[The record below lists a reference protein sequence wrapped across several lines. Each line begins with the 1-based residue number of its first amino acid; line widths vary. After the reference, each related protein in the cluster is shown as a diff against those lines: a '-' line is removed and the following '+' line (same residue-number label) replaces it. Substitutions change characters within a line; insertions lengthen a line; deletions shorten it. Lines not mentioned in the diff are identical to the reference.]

1 VAPVSE
7 EEDSVRSFRENNPV
21 IALPMLLVAAV
32 VTGQSLAS
40 MLADDDHGDD
50 RSAPLQATVVAT
62 GIPGA
67 GAITQVGTF
76 HKGGPF
82 APGGALEAASHP
94 VLDRTRLLVAS
105 TSNFGAPL
113 ARPLDAPGAILS
125 LDVSHGAVN
134 VPSDFARPD
143 LSPPTIATGQPY
155 ALGGAVILYTAQS
168 PAFLNGKNNAA
179 AVTADLPSVSLPL
192 GISLNNGFGRPWFA
206 NAPAGAAGEG
216 TISVVDPSGIPLA
229 GAPDPVAGGV
239 FASDITNRQLD
250 PPNPSQGLTTAV
262 VATAL
267 ATKSPDLAI
276 PQRAV
281 FFAALADGSISQV
294 HVQKGVDPLAD
305 AGSFSPIPLIT
316 PSAAEST
323 NPNSATRVG
332 MIFNWAPTRILYVS
346 DPLANRILALD
357 ISEEGTTPQTLFAA
371 GNAGYIR
378 SPFFDVPID
387 IAPAVPE
394 VAARNFA
401 SSTTLGAGS
410 DIYVL
415 NRGNNSIVR
424 ITQAGDIVA
433 IRSIDAPGAPGFR
446 VNGLAVSE
454 DARSI
459 WVTATTPDRGGVV
472 LQMPTFGA
480 GPVTTSLISHA
491 KAAGAA
497 GAVAQGGDI
506 FSQELEPLQALGPLF
521 NGRSCFAC
529 HNTSVGGRNFPGGMG
544 ITPETFVRRAA
555 RIEPGSFNPLASHGG
570 PIVRQ
575 RSIAEFGFS
584 CGLPTADPPQANA
597 FSDRSAMTLRGTSL
611 IDNIRI
617 GDIEKVRAAQPAAM
631 QGRFNV
637 LPDGRIGKFG
647 WKAQTATLVDFMG
660 EAFRDEIGIT
670 NPLAPIDL
678 VRGCGASILRPEAD
692 AAPLTSLVAFLNT
705 IDPPT
710 PTVACRTSPGAGV
723 FAAIGCATCHAPSLP
738 GPGNASP
745 VFLYSDLLLH
755 DMGSQ
760 LADGFEQGSASGG
773 EFRTAPL
780 WRVADRAHFLHDGRA
795 RSMPEAIGF
804 HGGQAAGAAASFRS
818 LASSD
823 LQALLDFLSC
833 I

>member
-1 VAPVSE
+1 
-7 EEDSVRSFRENNPV
+7 VRSHGVLNP
-21 IALPMLLVAAV
+21 ALGLFLLLATGV
-32 VTGQSLAS
+32 VTAQSLAS
-40 MLADDDHGDD
+40 ILADAHSSDFP
-50 RSAPLQATVVAT
+50 APLTATVVAM

-67 GAITQVGTF
+67 GAIAQAGTF

-82 APGGALEAASHP
+82 APGGALAAASHP

-113 ARPLDAPGAILS
+113 ARPLEAPGSILS
-125 LDVSHGAVN
+125 LDLSGGPVN

-155 ALGGAVILYTAQS
+155 TLGGAVILYTAQS
-168 PAFLNGKNNAA
+168 RAFLNGNNNAG
-179 AVTADLPSVSLPL
+179 AVTADRPSVSLPL

-206 NAPAGAAGEG
+206 NAPNGANGEG
-216 TISVVDPSGIPLA
+216 TLSVTDPSGIPLA
-229 GAPDPVAGGV
+229 GAPDPIAGGV
-239 FASDITNRQLD
+239 FAGSITNRQLNPPD
-250 PPNPSQGLTTAV
+250 PTEGLTTAV

-281 FFAALADGSISQV
+281 FFAALADGSIAQV
-294 HVQKGVDPLAD
+294 HVQKGVDPLVP
-305 AGSFSPIPLIT
+305 AGSFTPIPVIT
-316 PSAAEST
+316 TWAAEST
-323 NPNSATRVG
+323 NPNTVTRVG
-332 MIFNWAPTRILYVS
+332 MLFNWAPTRILYVS

-357 ISEEGTTPQTLFAA
+357 ISDEGVSPQTLFAA
-371 GNAGYIR
+371 TNPRYIR
-378 SPFFDVPID
+378 SPLFDLPID

-401 SSTTLGAGS
+401 SNTTLGAGS

-424 ITQAGDIVA
+424 MTQAGKVIAV
-433 IRSIDAPGAPGFR
+433 RQIDAPAVPGFR

-459 WVTATTPDRGGVV
+459 WVTATTPGHNGVV
-472 LQMPTFGA
+472 LQVSTFGA
-480 GPVTTSLISHA
+480 GPVTTSMVAHA
-491 KAAGAA
+491 KGLGLA
-497 GAVAQGGDI
+497 GAVAQGSDM
-506 FSQELEPLQALGPLF
+506 FAQELAPEQGLGPLF
-521 NGRSCFAC
+521 NGRSCDSC
-529 HNTSVGGRNFPGGMG
+529 HNTSAGADFAGGMG
-544 ITPETFVRRAA
+544 VTADTFVQRVG
-555 RIEPGSFNPLASHGG
+555 RIVHGGFDPLSSHGG
-570 PIVRQ
+570 PIARQ
-575 RSIAEFGFS
+575 HSISELGFP
-584 CGLPTADPPQANA
+584 CGLPTGDPPQANA
-597 FSDRSAMTLRGTSL
+597 FSNRSSMTLRGTSL

-617 GDIEKVRAAQPAAM
+617 GDIEKVRVAQPAD
-631 QGRFNV
+631 QRGRFNV
-637 LPDGRIGKFG
+637 LSDGRIGKFG

-670 NPLAPIDL
+670 NPLAPVDL
-678 VRGCGASILRPEAD
+678 VRGCSASILRPEAD
-692 AAPLTSLVAFLNT
+692 AVPLTSLVAFLNT

-710 PTVACRTSPGAGV
+710 PTVACRTSPGATV
-723 FAAIGCATCHAPSLP
+723 FAAAGCATCHTASLP
-738 GPGNASP
+738 GPGNASA

-755 DMGSQ
+755 DMGAG
-760 LADGFEQGSASGG
+760 LADGFVQGSATGS

-795 RSMPEAIGF
+795 QNISEAIGL

-818 LASSD
+818 LGSSD

>member
-1 VAPVSE
+1 M
-7 EEDSVRSFRENNPV
+7 RSGGLLKPT
-21 IALPMLLVAAV
+21 IALSILLATGV
-32 VTGQSLAS
+32 VTAQNLAS
-40 MLADDDHGDD
+40 VLADDRGADLPV
-50 RSAPLQATVVAT
+50 PLTATVVAT

-67 GAITQVGTF
+67 GAIAQAGTF

-82 APGGALEAASHP
+82 APGGVLAAASHP

-105 TSNFGAPL
+105 TSNFGVPL
-113 ARPLDAPGAILS
+113 ARPLEAPGSILS
-125 LDVSHGAVN
+125 LDVSGGTVN
-134 VPSDFARPD
+134 VPADFARPA

-155 ALGGAVILYTAQS
+155 ALGGVVILYTAQS
-168 PAFLNGKNNAA
+168 PAFLNGNNNAS
-179 AVTADLPSVSLPL
+179 AVTADRPSVSLPL

-239 FASDITNRQLD
+239 FASHITNRRLNPPD
-250 PPNPSQGLTTAV
+250 PTQGLTAAA

-281 FFAALADGSISQV
+281 FFAALADGSIAQV
-294 HVQKGVDPLAD
+294 HVQKGVDPLAS
-305 AGSFSPIPLIT
+305 AGSFTPLPVIT
-316 PSAAEST
+316 TWAAEST
-323 NPNSATRVG
+323 DPNTATRVG

-357 ISEEGTTPQTLFAA
+357 ISDEGTSPQTLFTAT
-371 GNAGYIR
+371 NRRYIR
-378 SPFFDVPID
+378 SPLFDLPVD

-401 SSTTLGAGS
+401 SNTTLGAGS

-424 ITQAGDIVA
+424 ITQAGRVVA
-433 IRSIDAPGAPGFR
+433 VRQIQAAVPGFR

-454 DARSI
+454 DARAI
-459 WVTATTPDRGGVV
+459 WVTATTPDHNGVV
-472 LQMPTFGA
+472 LQLPTFGA
-480 GPVTTSLISHA
+480 GPVTTSLIAHA
-491 KAAGAA
+491 TQAGLS
-497 GAVAQGGDI
+497 GAIAQGADI
-506 FSQELEPLQALGPLF
+506 FVQQLEPEQGLGPLF
-521 NGRSCFAC
+521 NGRSCDTC
-529 HNTSVGGRNFPGGMG
+529 HNTSAGADFDGGMG
-544 ITPETFVRRAA
+544 VTADTFVTRVA
-555 RIEPGSFNPLASHGG
+555 RIEHGRFDPLPSHGG
-570 PIVRQ
+570 PIARQ
-575 RSIAEFGFS
+575 HSIGELGFS
-584 CGLPTADPPQANA
+584 CGLPTGDPSQANA
-597 FSDRSAMTLRGTSL
+597 FSNRSAMTLRGTSL
-611 IDNIRI
+611 IDTIRI

-637 LPDGRIGKFG
+637 LADGRIGKFG
-647 WKAQTATLVDFMG
+647 WKAQTATLAEFMG

-678 VRGCGASILRPEAD
+678 VRGCAASILRPEAD

-710 PTVACRTSPGAGV
+710 PTVACRTSPGAAV
-723 FAAIGCATCHAPSLP
+723 FAATGCATCHTPFLP
-738 GPGNASP
+738 GPGNASS

-755 DMGSQ
+755 DMGSG
-760 LADGFEQGSASGG
+760 LADGFIQGSAGG
-773 EFRTAPL
+773 AEFRTAPL

-795 RSMPEAIGF
+795 QSISEAIGL
-804 HGGQAAGAAASFRS
+804 HGGQAAGAAASFKS
-818 LASSD
+818 LGSSD
-823 LQALLDFLSC
+823 VQALLDFLSC